1 MARSSATAASRS
13 SVSRNGLV
21 LADLRQKP
29 HSCAG
34 RPCLAACVVL
44 LVIGIAS
51 PALAAQVSPRVLAA
65 AQAFWAEYNQGQSP
79 CSSVTVTYFDG
90 PVLATD
96 EPLQQRRGQHR
107 VSGIVVP
114 RGAGQPAVRPA
125 LQLTAGRAIA
135 RLSVRGRRPR
145 DRSRRNGA
153 SSIRATAPTSCSGT
167 RSCRASAGRRS
178 RSGSVLGAARSRP
191 RDRHDA
197 RVDLRHP
204 PGPRVD
210 PIARGARITPLA
222 GARGARATPAAWPV
236 DHAVEESSSG
246 RGCRS
251 GVLGSAGLW
260 RQPRQGAR
268 TFALQIVPCSLRR

>member
-34 RPCLAACVVL
+34 KPCLAACVVL

-96 EPLQQRRGQHR
+96 EPLHNGEASIGYPASSFHGAP
-107 VSGIVVP
+107 VS
-114 RGAGQPAVRPA
+114 QPCDLRQP
-125 LQLTAGRAIA
+125 TAGRAIA

-153 SSIRATAPTSCSGT
+153 RAYERPHERHVQVHDRAAPLP
-167 RSCRASAGRRS
+167 ADVPAAGRFSRADHGRGIAMMRGLIYDTPLDLELIRS
-178 RSGSVLGAARSRP
+178 RAAR
-191 RDRHDA
+191 
-197 RVDLRHP
+197 
-204 PGPRVD
+204 
-210 PIARGARITPLA
+210 
-222 GARGARATPAAWPV
+222 
-236 DHAVEESSSG
+236 E
-246 RGCRS
+246 
-251 GVLGSAGLW
+251 
-260 RQPRQGAR
+260 
-268 TFALQIVPCSLRR
+268 